1 MGPTSEIDSRTE
13 TALGITVFK
22 EYEYDTS
29 GRLKWVDEDGIRTE
43 EFTYDSNNNRI
54 TITTLVGTET
64 AVYDDQ
70 DHLLAHGT
78 NIYNY
83 TENGEVSQKLDSTGL
98 TNYTYDTQGSLES
111 VLLPDGT
118 LIEYLFDARN
128 RRIGKLVDGVFYKGW
143 LYKDELS
150 PVAELDSSGAIE
162 LLFVYGAWPHVPDYV
177 IRSNGDVD
185 RLVTDRI
192 GSVRLVVSVAT
203 GQLVARREYSAFG
216 EITVDNKPSLIPFG
230 FAGGLYD
237 EHTGLT
243 HFGAREYDAEV
254 GRWTSKDPSFFA
266 GGLNFYEY
274 ARSNPIRYIDPNGK
288 ATWDTI
294 TSTCT
299 NHPGLC
305 ATAGLAIA
313 GGTALLSRSAAGRE
327 STRQLLDTASEC
339 VSDSVDWVYENL
351 DPIEITLESYNPHAA
366 AMAAALAVAVLTA
379 LERCEAAINGTR
391 EAWATFC
398 KSISK
403 THQQV
408 GDCKRDGFRADGR
421 RRICDRFRPY
431 AR

>member
-1 MGPTSEIDSRTE
+1 MEFGQRSLPTIP
-13 TALGITVFK
+13 
-22 EYEYDTS
+22 
-29 GRLKWVDEDGIRTE
+29 
-43 EFTYDSNNNRI
+43 
-54 TITTLVGTET
+54 TTLVGTET

-98 TNYTYDTQGSLES
+98 TYYGYDTQGSLES

-118 LIEYLFDARN
+118 LIEYLFDARK

-150 PVAELDSSGAIE
+150 PVAELDASGAIE

-192 GSVRLVVSVAT
+192 GSVRLVVNVAS
-203 GQLVARREYSAFG
+203 GQLVARREYTAFG
-216 EITVDNKPSLIPFG
+216 EITANKSGSLIPFG
-230 FAGGLYD
+230 FASGLYD

-288 ATWDTI
+288 AFWDTVSSAC
-294 TSTCT
+294 TSQ
-299 NHPGLC
+299 PGLC
-305 ATAGLAIA
+305 AMMGGVVAVGGSGLAR
-313 GGTALLSRSAAGRE
+313 TEAARA

-366 AMAAALAVAVLTA
+366 AMAAALAVAVTA
-379 LERCEAAINGTR
+379 NTIIECKRAASSTKTWQ
-391 EAWATFC
+391 AFC
-398 KSISK
+398 KEKRGNSRKCRESQSRLAYCTGMKVIPYEPASIN
-403 THQQV
+403 
-408 GDCKRDGFRADGR
+408 
-421 RRICDRFRPY
+421 
-431 AR
+431 